1 MVRARLLGSSGRDER
16 NDRGRQWLRT
26 HRQLGYVLPPLF
38 RPLVP
43 ELLLANGAPPLA
55 IALGPRLTDSRRVG
69 RLQEVCARRLR
80 RLGGLP
86 AEAESAAERAF
97 LTRTLATIDPVHEPV
112 LRRVSL
118 PANVALPDVL
128 ELNRERVEADR
139 PRPGIAA

>member
-1 MVRARLLGSSGRDER
+1 M
-16 NDRGRQWLRT
+16 
-26 HRQLGYVLPPLF
+26 HRQLAYVLPPLF

-43 ELLLANGAPPLA
+43 ELLLANGASPLA
-55 IALGPRLTDSRRVG
+55 IALGPCLTDSRRVG